1 MSNARGAL
9 SFFNATAGAIRRHG
23 RAMLAAAPWSLAVF
37 LLSLPF
43 TILAASLY
51 WLKGGLFLLFALVN
65 LIAFSRM
72 TFAWHRVIA
81 RADDTRIEAGGS
93 TAQAWH
99 LVMLGLLAVVVTALA
114 RATGDPPYVLFAL
127 MNGPASGLFFAVL
140 VPVVLVLWLPILYG
154 LALLAPALPRA
165 AVTGATGLR
174 GVRAAMP
181 YRRWPLMLA
190 LGILVSA
197 GGLAH
202 SALYEYLGY
211 AVDGGPYWIV
221 AYLTLFIV
229 MTFVVGAMVSVAYR
243 DGAPARPAP
252 DKGGDSDSIKDAA
265 TAP

>member
-1 MSNARGAL
+1 MSNASGAL

-43 TILAASLY
+43 AILAASLY

-72 TFAWHRVIA
+72 TYAWHRVIA
-81 RADDTRIEAGGS
+81 RADDTRIDAGGS

-99 LVMLGLLAVVVTALA
+99 LVMLGLLAVVVTTLA
-114 RATGDPPYVLFAL
+114 RATGDLPYVLFTL
-127 MNGPASGLFFAVL
+127 MNGPDSGLFFAAL

-165 AVTGATGLR
+165 AITGATGLR

-181 YRRWPLMLA
+181 YPRWPLMLA

-211 AVDGGPYWIV
+211 ALDGGPYWIV

-243 DGAPARPAP
+243 DGAPARPASH
-252 DKGGDSDSIKDAA
+252 SDGIKDTA
-265 TAP
+265 TP

>member
-1 MSNARGAL
+1 LSNARGAL

-43 TILAASLY
+43 AILAASLY

-72 TFAWHRVIA
+72 TYAWHRIIA
-81 RADDTRIEAGGS
+81 RADDTRIDAPGS

-99 LVMLGLLAVVVTALA
+99 LVMLGLLAVVVTTLA
-114 RATGDPPYVLFAL
+114 RATGDLPYVLFAL
-127 MNGPASGLFFAVL
+127 MNGPDSGLFFAAL
-140 VPVVLVLWLPILYG
+140 VPVALVLWLPILYG
-154 LALLAPALPRA
+154 LLAPALPRA

-181 YRRWPLMLA
+181 YPRWPLMLA

-202 SALYEYLGY
+202 SALYQYLGY

-243 DGAPARPAP
+243 DGAPARPAS
-252 DKGGDSDSIKDAA
+252 DSDSDSIKDAA
-265 TAP
+265 AAP